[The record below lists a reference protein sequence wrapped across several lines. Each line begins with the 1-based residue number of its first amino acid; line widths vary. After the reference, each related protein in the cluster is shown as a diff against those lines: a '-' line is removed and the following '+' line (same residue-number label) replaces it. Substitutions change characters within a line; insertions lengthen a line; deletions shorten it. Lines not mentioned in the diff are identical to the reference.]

1 MWDLE
6 IRLAHAVS
14 ASLALPANPGPLPI
28 PIMGRVTHVFFLRR
42 WLAESSSILAYPGF
56 HGKIKNIDL
65 PGFLFGTM
73 KKEHVLIFVV
83 VAFIAGFVAG
93 VIVAVYQGEKFSSIP
108 SSPKPSVLGTGPQVL
123 SESVQNQIRSL
134 QAILK
139 QDPKNLKALIEI
151 GNLNFDSNQIDEAVK
166 YYSQA
171 LQIDPHNADVRTD
184 LGIMYRRKGEID
196 KAIGEF
202 KKAAQIDPHHA
213 NSRYNLGVIL
223 LHDKQDIKGAIQ
235 AWEDYLKVEP
245 DSPRAQNIRSQ
256 ISKMKGMI
264 Q

>member
-1 MWDLE
+1 
-6 IRLAHAVS
+6 
-14 ASLALPANPGPLPI
+14 
-28 PIMGRVTHVFFLRR
+28 
-42 WLAESSSILAYPGF
+42 
-56 HGKIKNIDL
+56 
-65 PGFLFGTM
+65 M
-73 KKEHVLIFVV
+73 KKEHTLILVV
-83 VAFIAGFVAG
+83 IAFIAGFVAG
-93 VIVAVYQGEKFSSIP
+93 VIVTVYQGENLSSIP
-108 SSPKPSVLGTGPQVL
+108 SSPKPSALGTEPPAL

-171 LQIDPHNADVRTD
+171 LEIDPQDTDVRTD
-184 LGIMYRRKGEID
+184 LGIMYRRRGEID

-202 KKAAQIDPHHA
+202 KKAAQIDPRHA
-213 NSRYNLGVIL
+213 NSRYNLGVVL
-223 LHDKQDIKGAIQ
+223 LHDKRDIKGAIQ

>member
-1 MWDLE
+1 
-6 IRLAHAVS
+6 
-14 ASLALPANPGPLPI
+14 
-28 PIMGRVTHVFFLRR
+28 
-42 WLAESSSILAYPGF
+42 
-56 HGKIKNIDL
+56 
-65 PGFLFGTM
+65 M
-73 KKEHVLIFVV
+73 KKEHTLILVV
-83 VAFIAGFVAG
+83 IAFIAGFVAG
-93 VIVAVYQGEKFSSIP
+93 VIVTVYQGEDFPSMP
-108 SSPKPSVLGTGPQVL
+108 SSPKPSALGTGPPAL

-171 LQIDPHNADVRTD
+171 LEIDPQNTDVRTD
-184 LGIMYRRKGEID
+184 LGIMYRRRGEID

-202 KKAAQIDPHHA
+202 KKAAQIDPRHA
-213 NSRYNLGVIL
+213 NSRYNLGVVL
-223 LHDKQDIKGAIQ
+223 LHDKRDIKGAIQ

-245 DSPRAQNIRSQ
+245 DTPRAQNIRSQ
-256 ISKMKGMI
+256 ISKMKGMV